1 MCLCTIGERIGRND
15 VCPIFSY
22 LKRRRVVILLTFF
35 APLWMGNF
43 IGISMGKGE
52 MDWRRDWRVISDVQR
67 AIRLKPDVSQRRSTT
82 SRLRQLS

>member
-22 LKRRRVVILLTFF
+22 LKRRRV
-35 APLWMGNF
+35 WMGNF

-67 AIRLKPDVSQRRSTT
+67 AKRLKPDVSQRWST

>member
-1 MCLCTIGERIGRND
+1 
-15 VCPIFSY
+15 
-22 LKRRRVVILLTFF
+22 
-35 APLWMGNF
+35 MGNF

-67 AIRLKPDVSQRRSTT
+67 AKRLKPDVSQRWST